1 MMMPL
6 PLLDVFALVQLDPGF
21 AALYSVGQN
30 QSVDVYGLSVK
41 NAVVSTVFYFYVFN
55 EVIPGTTRPSFN
67 ATPHLIFLRCSS
79 CFETMPQPSLSLSLS
94 RSLSFSRYL
103 VFE

>member
-41 NAVVSTVFYFYVFN
+41 NAVVSTVFYFYLFN
-55 EVIPGTTRPSFN
+55 EVLYPALLVPVSTRPP
-67 ATPHLIFLRCSS
+67 T
-79 CFETMPQPSLSLSLS
+79 
-94 RSLSFSRYL
+94 
-103 VFE
+103 